1 MTGDGGPARL
11 PPLPSRRTTRQRPRP
26 AATAQE
32 HAGQGARSRARWL
45 GAKRHLPL
53 APLWGLAMALCAV
66 TSLLLQGRID
76 TGHSLAI
83 LVLFFFGGSLAFPV
97 AVFAAQALGF
107 GRRAETRFAGSF
119 LCLTLLTIGI
129 TGILFALQYR
139 LFFAQWHAP
148 FATRIWFYQFAFT
161 GAGAIY
167 QFIVMG
173 IRLYLPLGLP
183 ALLGMSL
190 WLTRVQR

>member
-1 MTGDGGPARL
+1 MSGNGSPARL
-11 PPLPSRRTTRQRPRP
+11 PPLP
-26 AATAQE
+26 AVHTAP
-32 HAGQGARSRARWL
+32 QGL
-45 GAKRHLPL
+45 GAWVAARLQAGWRGASDRLPL
-53 APLWGLAMALCAV
+53 APVWGMLMALCAF
-66 TSLLLQGRID
+66 TALFLQGRVG
-76 TGHSLAI
+76 TGQIAAI
-83 LVLFFFGGSLAFPV
+83 LLLFFAGGMLAFPIT
-97 AVFAAQALGF
+97 VFLAQGLAL

-119 LCLTLLTIGI
+119 LCLTLSTIVV
-129 TGILFALQYR
+129 TAILFALQYR
-139 LFFAQWHAP
+139 LFFARWHAP

-173 IRLYLPLGLP
+173 IRLYMPLGLP